1 MDYRL
6 TTLSVMLIILCI
18 LIILVVRY
26 KNNKYEEVKKY
37 IDFIEKTLNEKL
49 NELRSEL
56 SYVKLNRDIHFVTRI
71 EYDAVK
77 KCLSY
82 YVDENIKLRE
92 HNSKLKEELDQL
104 KVPVNCCKGLEI
116 GKESNYQCECG
127 SEEFT
132 RLRGSEQTGIK
143 GEIPYHE
150 NEYQCTRCGRLH
162 TIKQK
167 MYGTNIQLDRVIKK
181 EV

>member
-82 YVDENIKLRE
+82 YVDENIKLRK
-92 HNSKLKEELDQL
+92 HNSKLQECANGNFVHLFTHNGIKHAFRTIEQLYDFLDENKL
-104 KVPVNCCKGLEI
+104 SKVTIQSIQFYEKKSI
-116 GKESNYQCECG
+116 ESN
-127 SEEFT
+127 
-132 RLRGSEQTGIK
+132 
-143 GEIPYHE
+143 E
-150 NEYQCTRCGRLH
+150 NET
-162 TIKQK
+162 TK
-167 MYGTNIQLDRVIKK
+167 
-181 EV
+181 